1 MSAAVDTKPLATREL
16 TITRIFDA
24 PRELVFKA
32 WTDPKQLAKW
42 WGPKGF
48 TNPVCEANAKPG
60 GAIWIVMRA
69 PDGTEYPMKGIF
81 REIVEPERLVF
92 VVTPVDLVG
101 TSLIEAITTV
111 TFAEQG
117 AKTRVTVHARAV
129 ALVAIGVRMIEGI
142 EAGWSQSLD
151 RLGELMAGTR

>member
-48 TNPVCEANAKPG
+48 TNPVCEANAKPS

-92 VVTPVDLVG
+92 VATPVDLVG

>member
-92 VVTPVDLVG
+92 VATPVDLVG

-129 ALVAIGVRMIEGI
+129 ALVAIGVRMIEGM